1 MSEMRWRVVRRAWPD
16 AGGARGLAV
25 AVVRRRRKRQDFTR
39 EVQRGCKE
47 NIMVKAR
54 RSPKAEKM
62 SSSLI
67 MTDLHFGLAAV
78 CDFRH
83 GLGVRAAHF
92 RSLVLEIGCFI

>member
-1 MSEMRWRVVRRAWPD
+1 MRRAWPD

-47 NIMVKAR
+47 KIMVKAR